1 MIGRVVR
8 AWRVVYAV
16 VKRLE
21 LDGVLG
27 LFVVTVV
34 FVEIVV
40 VWYCLVRNGTGTA
53 EGVVVRVDL

>member
-1 MIGRVVR
+1 M
-8 AWRVVYAV
+8 
-16 VKRLE
+16 
-21 LDGVLG
+21 DGVLG